1 MKNGISKEKNKIKN
15 QRKSMSIKKQKKNV
29 RRLEIYP
36 LNNTQENTPASDKKA
51 VRKIDCFLRSEKKA

>member
-1 MKNGISKEKNKIKN
+1 
-15 QRKSMSIKKQKKNV
+15 MSIKKQKKNV